1 VAPFAAYER
10 ANGAKMGSFHLLPKV
25 AFRVERNSIADLRAT
40 LSIAIPGF
48 RFRTGA
54 GGKTVA

>member
-1 VAPFAAYER
+1 
-10 ANGAKMGSFHLLPKV
+10 MGSFHLLPKV